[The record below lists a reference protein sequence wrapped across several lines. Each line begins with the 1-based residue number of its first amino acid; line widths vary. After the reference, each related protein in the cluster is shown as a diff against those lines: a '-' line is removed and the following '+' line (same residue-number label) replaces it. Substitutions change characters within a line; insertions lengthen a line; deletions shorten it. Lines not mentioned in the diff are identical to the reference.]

1 MPLSKAQQG
10 ELNAAARLGPKAL
23 IAAVE
28 KVAPSNV
35 VGLLAEQI
43 VSLRRTDVAV
53 IGDQEAFIR
62 RTDDGSLK
70 QVIRPVKLTVAKG
83 DLFQIPKSVPVDA
96 VTGEVVANIKKHR
109 GDVRWEKRPIDSKK
123 AALTV
128 QGMQAINAVAGVVVA
143 TPPTVMVDG
152 VMRSNPYVERSE
164 GRNGR
169 PGDIVR
175 IVQSC
180 VIIGPVPAT
189 GNPVAVNYTLEYSP
203 ERELLAMAANL
214 LSRQKDSEDYI
225 RLTTDVAFDAAKL
238 AGWQFIPMYGGLGY
252 AVKYKAKPVQAMYG
266 DFVNMLTNAPKKA
279 QTVCMRNAMRRHP
292 ALGAYQS
299 VAVNDAGEAVVP
311 VVGWAGS
318 GDTLRRYQSL
328 AGHIGAGANIGD
340 LQRAG
345 LLISVNEIEE
355 QFDPSAEVTRELET
369 IDAEPGETAVTS
381 TAAVDRRDVL
391 IGDLYALA
399 GEHPQIVAALGIDA
413 DTAALGDLG
422 ELERTVDSLR
432 EAIVEADSRQPVAF
446 DGDDNIDPDDDA
458 DYGGRDLE
466 GK

>member
-1 MPLSKAQQG
+1 MSLPKAAQA
-10 ELNAAARLGPKAL
+10 ELNAAARLGAKAL
-23 IAAVE
+23 MAAADKIAPGN
-28 KVAPSNV
+28 VA
-35 VGLLAEQI
+35 GLLAEQL

-53 IGDQEAFIR
+53 IGNQEAFVR
-62 RTDDGSLK
+62 RTEDGSLK
-70 QVIRPVKLTVAKG
+70 QVIRPVKLTVAKS
-83 DLFQIPKSVPVDA
+83 DLFQIPKNTPVD
-96 VTGEVVANIKKHR
+96 VRTGEVVVQLKGHR
-109 GDVRWEKRPIDSKK
+109 GDVRWEKRPIDPKR

-128 QGMQAINAVAGVVVA
+128 QGMQAINSVAGVAVA
-143 TPPTVMVDG
+143 TPPTVLVDG
-152 VMRSNPYVERSE
+152 VVRSNPYVERSE

-214 LSRQKDSEDYI
+214 LGRQKDNEDYI

-238 AGWQFIPMYGGLGY
+238 AGWSFIPMYGGLGY
-252 AVKYKAKPVQAMYG
+252 AVNFKAKAVQGMYS

-299 VAVNDAGEAVVP
+299 VAVNDAGEATVP

-328 AGHIGAGANIGD
+328 AGHVSSGASIGE

-355 QFDPSAEVTRELET
+355 SFDPAAETSRELET
-369 IDAEPGETAVTS
+369 IDVEAGEAAAVS

-391 IGDLYALA
+391 IGDLYALG
-399 GEHPQIVAALGIDA
+399 GEYAPLAAKLGLNLDEVAQ
-413 DTAALGDLG
+413 GDLG
-422 ELERTVDSLR
+422 ILERAVNDLR

-446 DGDDNIDPDDDA
+446 SNDDDQ
-458 DYGGRDLE
+458 DYGADDPTGE
-466 GK
+466 EQA